1 MQDLRVVAI
10 QSELHWEDCNANLT
24 MFSEKINTVDRCD
37 LIVLPEMFNS
47 GFTMHPENVAE
58 TMEGK
63 TVDWMVGIACAK
75 NTSICGSLVIEDEG
89 KYYNRLV
96 YCFSDGT
103 IQFYDKIH
111 LFGLAGEDKVYTAGT
126 ENIIIKDKGWKIMLQ
141 TCYDLRFPKLF
152 NNRMINDVARYDILL
167 NVANWPEKR
176 VSHWNALSQARAIEN
191 QCYFIGVNRVG
202 IDNNNLNYSGE
213 CKIIDGLGE
222 LIISTL
228 PSENTILE
236 SVLSKDK
243 LTRLRENLPFLK
255 DV

>member
-10 QSELHWEDCNANLT
+10 QSELHWEDYNANLT

-75 NTSICGSLVIEDEG
+75 NTSICGSLVIENEG

-111 LFGLAGEDKVYTAGT
+111 LFGLAGEDKVYMPGRD
-126 ENIIIKDKGWKIMLQ
+126 NVIITDKGWKIMLQ

-152 NNRMINDVARYDILL
+152 NNKIINDVARYDILI

-176 VSHWNALSQARAIEN
+176 ASHWKILTQARAIEN
-191 QCYFIGVNRVG
+191 QSYFIGVNRVG
-202 IDNNNLNYSGE
+202 TDNNDLSYSGDS
-213 CKIIDGLGE
+213 CIYNGLGE
-222 LIISTL
+222 CLSVSNAFIDTSINVTLSMSELLLIR
-228 PSENTILE
+228 N
-236 SVLSKDK
+236 K
-243 LTRLRENLPFLK
+243 LPFLR
-255 DV
+255 DI